1 MATLPQP
8 SYYELLGV
16 PQAATAEQIKAAF
29 QKLVA
34 DFHAAGK
41 LKNIDD
47 VEWLRR
53 VVHAFHALTDDASNQ
68 NGGAHFG
75 YDFAAIE
82 DMSRAVDNDIARQKF
97 AALRTVVGDPLAE
110 SIWAYLKLRNI

>member
-1 MATLPQP
+1 MVTLPQP
-8 SYYELLGV
+8 NYYELLGV
-16 PQAATAEQIKAAF
+16 PQAATVEQIKAAF
-29 QKLVA
+29 QKLVT

-41 LKNIDD
+41 PKNIDD

-53 VVHAFHALTDDASNQ
+53 VVHAFHALTDDSSNQ

-82 DMSRAVDNDIARQKF
+82 DMSRAADNDLARQQL
-97 AALRTVVGDPLAE
+97 AALRLVAGDPLAE
-110 SIWAYLKLRNI
+110 IIWAHLKLRNI